1 MVGRKERIAVHSLTY
16 LINIYCMSMMS
27 KTQVLALGTKQWLEQ
42 ESPGSPDTFICVRG
56 WTVSKYSDNNIIDEA
71 KGHEEK

>member
-1 MVGRKERIAVHSLTY
+1 
-16 LINIYCMSMMS
+16 MSMMS

-42 ESPGSPDTFICVRG
+42 ESLGSPDTFICVRG

>member
-1 MVGRKERIAVHSLTY
+1 MP
-16 LINIYCMSMMS
+16 MMS

-42 ESPGSPDTFICVRG
+42 ESLGSPDTFICVRG